1 MYIYQQVHGTCLYNI
16 HTYVHVPTGTWY
28 MPEQHL
34 HIYMYQQVHGTCL
47 YNIYTY
53 VHVPIGAW
61 YMPVKHI
68 HICTC
73 TNRCMVHACTTYTHM
88 YMYRGFVLKI
98 ACACTIPL
106 RTMRPL
112 KIDCEHDC
120 PDSSYDF
127 EQGCTFFFPVGLNT
141 RWGLKTPGYLKFLF
155 VKVMGGGVELSYI
168 TLNMIINSPILD
180 QY

>member
-53 VHVPIGAW
+53 VHVPTGAW
-61 YMPVKHI
+61 YMPVQHI
-68 HICTC
+68 HICIC
-73 TNRCMVHACTTYTHM
+73 TV
-88 YMYRGFVLKI
+88 VLYLKFTS
-98 ACACTIPL
+98 ACTIPL

-112 KIDCEHDC
+112 NIDCEHDC

-141 RWGLKTPGYLKFLF
+141 RWGLKTPGYFKFRL

-168 TLNMIINSPILD
+168 TLNMIITSRILD